1 MKRGMAAKLRRA
13 APGMLLGAAGLAL
26 SIAAQ
31 AAMPGSAFRVTVDLF
46 TDVKV
51 GVLCDRSG
59 GKDGNGPL
67 VVVTCIGEAPPAL
80 PAAPREPPRFLL
92 HLSRE
97 GSSAGNVEGL
107 MPPGTVTSW
116 HVIKGAHRDY
126 VEIVVGW

>member
-13 APGMLLGAAGLAL
+13 APGTILGAAGLAL
-26 SIAAQ
+26 AVAAQ
-31 AAMPGSAFRVTVDLF
+31 AAMPSAGFRVTVDLF
-46 TDVKV
+46 TEAKT

-59 GKDGNGPL
+59 GKDGSGPL
-67 VVVTCIGEAPPAL
+67 VVVTCIGEAPPVT
-80 PAAPREPPRFLL
+80 PVAPREPPRFLL

-97 GSSAGNVEGL
+97 GTSEGNVEGL